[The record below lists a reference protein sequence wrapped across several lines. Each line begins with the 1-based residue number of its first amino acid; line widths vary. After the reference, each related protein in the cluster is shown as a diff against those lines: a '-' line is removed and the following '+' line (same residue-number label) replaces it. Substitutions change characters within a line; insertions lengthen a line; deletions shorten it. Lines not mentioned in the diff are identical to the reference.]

1 MPLPLPVT
9 IRSRLLLLMLLV
21 LVPGLIGIAWLVG
34 STIQAERSAH
44 ERNLRD
50 TARAL
55 STVMDRELV
64 QRAAV
69 ARVLAQ
75 SRWLDDAPELSPD
88 QLAHFQQLA
97 QRALKGAAGWVE
109 LRTADRLL
117 LDTRHEADATARSS
131 SGALYEEPL
140 LLPLQPGG
148 TGADDAHAAVVQPV
162 VRDGRVVLNLLL
174 TIRPLELQRIV
185 DAQKLPP
192 DWVGTVMDDRGTVI
206 ARHPGGQTHIARK
219 TTADLNQR
227 SGTAPEGLFN
237 SVSLDGQRTTGYYSK
252 SPHGWAYTSA
262 MPRAQFS
269 SLAQSSVVQ
278 VALAAVVLLALAMAG
293 VLVVSLRIVGPVRM
307 LKVAAERMQAGG
319 PVPTGSTGIAEYD
332 EVTRALADAAQ
343 AIALARSERSELEHQ
358 VAEAIA
364 RTRQT
369 EQQLSQGQ
377 RVEALG
383 RLTGGVAHDFN
394 NLLGI
399 ISNSAHLISR
409 HPMAGELEVPL
420 GATRRAVQTGHRL
433 TQHLLNFAG
442 RKPVSPAAVQLHG
455 FLPEVL
461 ELIRN
466 VMGRRIEL
474 SVKVAPDTAPVLAD
488 VAELEL
494 ALLNLSLNARDAMP
508 QGGELQLAAR
518 NATAEDREDFA
529 DLSGVAPGPLVLL
542 TVRDDGIGIA
552 PEMAVHVFE
561 PFFTTKPFGQ
571 GSGLGLSQVHGF
583 VSQAGGAVRLASTSG
598 LGTTV
603 LMLLPVAAS
612 APAQPGPASI
622 AEGPSI
628 AGARVLLVDD
638 NGALADVT
646 EVLLQA
652 HGAQVLRARDASQ
665 ALRLLA
671 AQPDFDALLTD
682 VVMPGEMDGLALAQL
697 VRQQH
702 PALPVVLISGYSK
715 AASAS
720 GFPLL
725 RKPCAPE
732 ELLAALRRA
741 MATHAQPTFPGGGT
755 PGEIARP

>member
-1 MPLPLPVT
+1 MPLLLPVT

-21 LVPGLIGIAWLVG
+21 LVPGLIGTAWLVG
-34 STIQAERSAH
+34 STIEAERSSQ

-75 SRWLDDAPELSPD
+75 SRWLDDAPELTLD
-88 QLAHFQQLA
+88 QLAHFQQLV
-97 QRALKGAAGWVE
+97 QRALEGAAGWVE

-131 SGALYEEPL
+131 SGALYEKPL
-140 LLPLQPGG
+140 LLPLQPG

-174 TIRPLELQRIV
+174 TIRPLELQRII

-206 ARHPGGQTHIARK
+206 ARHPGGQTHIGRK
-219 TTADLNQR
+219 ATADLSQR
-227 SGTAPEGLFN
+227 IGAAPEGLFN

-252 SPHGWAYTSA
+252 SPQGWAYISA
-262 MPRAQFS
+262 MPGEQFS
-269 SLAQSSVVQ
+269 GLAQRSVVQ
-278 VALAAVVLLALAMAG
+278 AALAAVVLLALAVAG
-293 VLVVSLRIVGPVRM
+293 VLGVSRRIVGPVQM

-343 AIALARSERSELEHQ
+343 AIARARSELEHQ

-364 RTRQT
+364 RTRQA
-369 EQQLSQGQ
+369 EQRLSQGQ

-420 GATRRAVQTGHRL
+420 GAVRRAVQTGHRL
-433 TQHLLNFAG
+433 TQHLLSFAG
-442 RKPVSPAAVQLHG
+442 RRPVSPAAVQLHG
-455 FLPEVL
+455 YLPDVV

-552 PEMAVHVFE
+552 PEVAVHVFE

-583 VSQAGGAVRLASTSG
+583 VTQAGGALRLASTCG

-638 NGALADVT
+638 NDALADVT

-671 AQPDFDALLTD
+671 AQTDFDALLTD
-682 VVMPGEMDGLALAQL
+682 VVMPGEIDGLALAHL

-732 ELLAALRRA
+732 ELLAGLRRA